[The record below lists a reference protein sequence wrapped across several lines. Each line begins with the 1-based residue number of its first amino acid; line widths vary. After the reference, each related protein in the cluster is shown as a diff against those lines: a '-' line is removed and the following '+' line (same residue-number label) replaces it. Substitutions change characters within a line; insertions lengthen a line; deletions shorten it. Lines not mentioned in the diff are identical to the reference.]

1 MPMLWIV
8 SWRNIWR
15 NKVRS
20 GVVILAV
27 ALGVWGLLF
36 LLGFTRGIVRDYVK
50 SNIELQT
57 SHFQIHHPEFKKDY
71 EAKFVIPNSNELLD
85 SLKTDDYTQ
94 SFAKRTVAGGMLN
107 TSRGARGMR
116 IFGIEPA
123 EETMVTNMDEHIIEG
138 TFFEDERR
146 NQILIS
152 DDLAEKLKLSMRKKV
167 VLTFQDAGGEIV
179 SAAFRISGI
188 FDTKNTP
195 LDMSRVFVKKSD
207 LNKLM
212 GLEQHQFHE
221 IAVRGGEIDL
231 IDQETKR
238 WRRSFPSL
246 LVENYK
252 DLSPELELFNSQLRI
267 NLIIMT
273 IIFML
278 ALIFGI
284 INTMLMAVLERIKE
298 FGMLLSIGMNK
309 AKVFLMV
316 MLETIMLSMVGV
328 PAGVLLGIVSIAY
341 FKEYGLDLSNFSK
354 AMQNYGIN
362 EVVRPY
368 LTLEV
373 YLFVIAAVFV
383 TAVLAAIYP
392 ARKATG
398 LNPAEAIRSM

>member
-1 MPMLWIV
+1 MI
-8 SWRNIWR
+8 
-15 NKVRS
+15 
-20 GVVILAV
+20 G
-27 ALGVWGLLF
+27 
-36 LLGFTRGIVRDYVK
+36 
-50 SNIELQT
+50 
-57 SHFQIHHPEFKKDY
+57 
-71 EAKFVIPNSNELLD
+71 
-85 SLKTDDYTQ
+85 
-94 SFAKRTVAGGMLN
+94 
-107 TSRGARGMR
+107 
-116 IFGIEPA
+116 
-123 EETMVTNMDEHIIEG
+123 
-138 TFFEDERR
+138 
-146 NQILIS
+146 
-152 DDLAEKLKLSMRKKV
+152 DDLAEKLKLRLKKKV

-179 SAAFRISGI
+179 SAAFRVSGI
-188 FDTKNTP
+188 FDTRNTP
-195 LDMSRVFVKKSD
+195 VDMSRVFVRKSD
-207 LNKLM
+207 LNQLM
-212 GLEQHQFHE
+212 SLGEDQFHE
-221 IAVRGGEIDL
+221 IAVKGGEIDR
-231 IDQETKR
+231 IDEETAR
-238 WRRSFPSL
+238 WRASFPNLTAES
-246 LVENYK
+246 YK

-341 FKEYGLDLSNFSK
+341 FKKFGLDLSNFSK
-354 AMQNYGIN
+354 AMQNYGVN

-368 LTLEV
+368 LTIEV

>member
-15 NKVRS
+15 NKLRS

-71 EAKFVIPNSNELLD
+71 EAKYVIPEPDALLD
-85 SLKTDDYTQ
+85 SLTQDDYARQYTT
-94 SFAKRTVAGGMLN
+94 RTVAGGMLN
-107 TSRGARGMR
+107 TSRGARGMK
-116 IFGIEPA
+116 IFGIDTRRELK
-123 EETMVTNMDEHIIEG
+123 VTNIDEYIVEG
-138 TFFEDERR
+138 TFFKENRR
-146 NQILIS
+146 NQILIG
-152 DDLAEKLKLSMRKKV
+152 DDLAEKLKLRLKKKV

-179 SAAFRISGI
+179 SAAFRVSGI
-188 FDTKNTP
+188 FDTRNTP
-195 LDMSRVFVKKSD
+195 VDMSRVFVRKSD
-207 LNKLM
+207 LNQLM
-212 GLEQHQFHE
+212 SLGEDQFHE
-221 IAVRGGEIDL
+221 IAVKGGEIDR
-231 IDQETKR
+231 IDEETAR
-238 WRRSFPSL
+238 WRASFPNLTAES
-246 LVENYK
+246 YK

-341 FKEYGLDLSNFSK
+341 FKKFGLDLSNFSK
-354 AMQNYGIN
+354 AMQNYGVN

-368 LTLEV
+368 LTIEV

>member
-71 EAKFVIPNSNELLD
+71 EAKFVIPNSNDLRD
-85 SLKTDDYTQ
+85 SLKKDDYTQ
-94 SFAKRTVAGGMLN
+94 SFAQRTVAGGMLN

-123 EETMVTNMDEHIIEG
+123 EETKVTNMNEHIIEG
-138 TFFEDERR
+138 SFFEDARR

-152 DDLAEKLKLSMRKKV
+152 DDLAEKLKLSLRKKV

-212 GLEQHQFHE
+212 GLEQDQFHE
-221 IAVRGGEIDL
+221 IAVRGGEIDV

-238 WRRSFPSL
+238 WRRSFPNL

-373 YLFVIAAVFV
+373 YLFVVAAVFV

>member
-15 NKVRS
+15 NKLRS

-71 EAKFVIPNSNELLD
+71 EAKYVIPEPDALLD
-85 SLKTDDYTQ
+85 SLTQDDYARQYTT
-94 SFAKRTVAGGMLN
+94 RTVAGGMLN
-107 TSRGARGMR
+107 TSRGARGMK
-116 IFGIEPA
+116 IFGIDTRRELK
-123 EETMVTNMDEHIIEG
+123 VTNIDEYIVEG
-138 TFFEDERR
+138 TFFKENRK
-146 NQILIS
+146 NQILIG
-152 DDLAEKLKLSMRKKV
+152 DDLAEKLKLRLKKKV

-179 SAAFRISGI
+179 SAAFRVSGI
-188 FDTKNTP
+188 FDTRNTP
-195 LDMSRVFVKKSD
+195 VDMSRVFVRKSD
-207 LNKLM
+207 LNQLM
-212 GLEQHQFHE
+212 SLGEDQFHE
-221 IAVRGGEIDL
+221 IAVKGGEIDR
-231 IDQETKR
+231 IDEETAR
-238 WRRSFPSL
+238 WRASFPNLTAES
-246 LVENYK
+246 YK

-341 FKEYGLDLSNFSK
+341 FKKFGLDLSNFSK
-354 AMQNYGIN
+354 AMQNYGVN

-368 LTLEV
+368 LTIEV

>member
-1 MPMLWIV
+1 MLMLLIV

-71 EAKFVIPNSNELLD
+71 EAKYTVPNPNDILD
-85 SLKTDDYTQ
+85 SLSEDDYADQYTT
-94 SFAKRTVAGGMLN
+94 RTVAGGMLN

-116 IFGIEPA
+116 IFGIDTER
-123 EETMVTNMDEHIIEG
+123 EVRVTNIDEYIVEG
-138 TFFEDERR
+138 SFFKDKRR

-152 DDLAEKLKLSMRKKV
+152 DNLAEKLKLSLKKKV
-167 VLTFQDAGGEIV
+167 VLTFQDTGGEIV

-195 LDMSRVFVKKSD
+195 LDMSRVFVKKND
-207 LNKLM
+207 LNQLL
-212 GLEQHQFHE
+212 GLGEDQFHE

-231 IDQETKR
+231 IDVQTDR
-238 WRRSFPSL
+238 WRTSFPDLSI
-246 LVENYK
+246 ESYK

-328 PAGVLLGIVSIAY
+328 PVGVLLGIFSIAY
-341 FKEYGLDLSNFSK
+341 FKKFGLDLSNFSK

-368 LTLEV
+368 LTIDV
-373 YLFVIAAVFV
+373 YLFVVAAVFV
-383 TAVLAAIYP
+383 TAILAAIYP

>member
-116 IFGIEPA
+116 IIGIEPA

-188 FDTKNTP
+188 FNTKNTP

-238 WRRSFPSL
+238 WRRSFPNL